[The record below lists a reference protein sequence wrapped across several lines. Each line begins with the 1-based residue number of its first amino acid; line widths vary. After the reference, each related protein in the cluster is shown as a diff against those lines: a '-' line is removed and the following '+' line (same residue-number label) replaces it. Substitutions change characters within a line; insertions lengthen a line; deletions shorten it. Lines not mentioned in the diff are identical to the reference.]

1 MNRQNKLAAT
11 TLAAFTFLATSAFA
25 DSRPQS
31 ETWRNSGASENRLQ
45 NDRGYDNRDGNRGY
59 NNGDN
64 RDGRRGDNRS
74 AISGEGRIRSINR
87 EGNGYRLQIEGNN
100 RSFFLPEMNIRNA
113 PRGRGRAADLRV
125 GVSIRLGGYL
135 DPRGYVYA
143 DSCDWVSDYG
153 YNNDNYSNN
162 GYRSSYVS
170 GVVTA
175 VDYRRNVMELRDG
188 RSGRYVT
195 VAMLRNDGRRN
206 RRIDLDDLRRGDR
219 VTLAGEWGRGDVF
232 QAWRVDSVTSGRW

>member
-1 MNRQNKLAAT
+1 MNTRNKLAAT
-11 TLAAFTFLATSAFA
+11 TLAAFTVLASSAFA

-31 ETWRNSGASENRLQ
+31 ETWRNSGASDNREQ
-45 NDRGYDNRDGNRGY
+45 NDRGYDNRGY
-59 NNGDN
+59 DN
-64 RDGRRGDNRS
+64 RDGRRGDNRNV
-74 AISGEGRIRSINR
+74 ISGEGRIRSINR
-87 EGNGYRLQIEGNN
+87 DGDGYRVQIEGNN
-100 RSFFLPEMNIRNA
+100 RSFFLPEMSIRNA
-113 PRGRGRAADLRV
+113 PRGRGRASDLRV
-125 GVSIRLGGYL
+125 GISIRLGGYL

-143 DSCDWVSDYG
+143 DSCDYIGDYG
-153 YNNDNYSNN
+153 YNNDNYHND

-195 VAMLRNDGRRN
+195 VAMLRSDSRRN

-219 VTLAGEWGRGDVF
+219 VTLAGEWARGNVF
-232 QAWRVDSVTSGRW
+232 QAWRVESVTSGRW